1 MQKYRNE
8 EAHVTRGLHPMAVK
22 VTSQPRRK
30 QVISLVWLYNGFG
43 CLATGRMLGVGACF
57 STYELLTAFYKD
69 GRKDNYV
76 YVSEAL
82 TAGIVAGG
90 VESLMSSLFE
100 LFTIRAQVS
109 AVSRVPN
116 SSTNLQKESVSTS
129 VTKLLRGYNLDVKA
143 LDHSIGLLS
152 TVDTKRS
159 NLTGS
164 LKEYPC
170 ICFYISSNEA

>member
-1 MQKYRNE
+1 M
-8 EAHVTRGLHPMAVK
+8 
-22 VTSQPRRK
+22 
-30 QVISLVWLYNGFG
+30 
-43 CLATGRMLGVGACF
+43 
-57 STYELLTAFYKD
+57 
-69 GRKDNYV
+69 
-76 YVSEAL
+76 
-82 TAGIVAGG
+82 
-90 VESLMSSLFE
+90 ESLMSYPFE

-109 AVSRVPN
+109 AVSHVPN
-116 SSTNLQKESVSTS
+116 SSTNLQKASISTS
-129 VTKLLRGYNLDVKA
+129 VTKLLRGYDPDVKA